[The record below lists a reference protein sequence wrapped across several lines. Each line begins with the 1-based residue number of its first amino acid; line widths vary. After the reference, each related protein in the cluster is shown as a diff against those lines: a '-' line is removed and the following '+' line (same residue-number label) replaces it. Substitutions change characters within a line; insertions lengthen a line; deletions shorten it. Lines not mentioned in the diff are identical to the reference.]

1 MNATRC
7 LIIVAMCVGLTS
19 VLTAQSQFP
28 DILWERG
35 GNTRPAY
42 DVVPLSKGRLLVGS
56 FDGSLRVWDLATK
69 NASLTLI
76 TTKFLGG
83 RSMAVTPDEAMVITG
98 DTDGWVRCWSIASG
112 RLLFTL
118 GKHTLQ
124 VNDVACSPTGD
135 WVAVGDDAGVVRR
148 WDLNN
153 RTILDTVRLSSPIRS
168 IAVNPDGASM
178 TITTSLP
185 GGKDSPSVPNPARIV
200 VVPGLTVRAVV
211 DGAAPGSGGSSPIY
225 AAAYATSTTIRMAA
239 SNAIL
244 TVDAAT
250 GAVQSRR
257 DVDYGIAGGPEFVVL
272 EDATRTITAGV
283 LFAGLRRYT
292 DGRSDADTIIEFGRQ
307 VSALAVDQPAKRLY
321 VGTQGSDVQVWDLT
335 TDTFMFDLEGMTGY
349 LRRAAWSIDGKM
361 IATASSS
368 SDRIRLIDVA
378 NGSVIESI
386 GNPPWGFATPAS
398 MVFDNV
404 MQSLYFTP
412 VANDGIRRLRRFD
425 IQSKSMDTAF
435 SRRATSVV
443 ASRTTDRIIVLT
455 SDSAFALISGN
466 PEPLTSSS
474 IAACIPWVAT
484 STRNGRIVTSCAD
497 STLRVLDGLS
507 GQPFGTISVPASV
520 IDILAPASLLGEA
533 DVLVFLQYGRTRP
546 DAVDAVILDAE
557 TLQEKIVLPAIGT
570 PFIDG
575 FRGNRVAC
583 SRSAVFF
590 AVGQD
595 DGTIVIVETKTGARV
610 KTLETGGSP
619 VVFLSVH
626 PDSEVMIAGTA
637 DGRVVRLRDPWPVP
651 VSSVDAETDT
661 DVISMEHLRS
671 ADEVL
676 WYAMDGRCVGRG
688 ANYVP
693 EHSHQPYVVVMRFG
707 TTVQLRLL
715 LDGGMR

>member
-1 MNATRC
+1 MFSTVQLLAAFCCVSC
-7 LIIVAMCVGLTS
+7 L
-19 VLTAQSQFP
+19 LTAQSQIP
-28 DILWERG
+28 DVLWERG

-42 DVVPLSKGRLLVGS
+42 DLVPLSNGRLLVGS
-56 FDGSLRVWDLATK
+56 FDGSVRVWDLATK
-69 NASLTLI
+69 SSTLTLI
-76 TTKFLGG
+76 TTRFLGG
-83 RSMAVTPDEAMVITG
+83 RSMAITPDEAIVITG
-98 DTDGWVRCWSIASG
+98 DADGWVRCWSIESG

-124 VNDVACSPTGD
+124 VNDIACSPNGD

-153 RTILDTVRLSSPIRS
+153 RAILDTMRLGSPVRS

-178 TITTSLP
+178 TITTSRA

-200 VVPGLTVRAVV
+200 GVPGLAIRAVV

-321 VGTQGSDVQVWDLT
+321 VATQGSDVQVWDLT
-335 TDTFMFDLEGMTGY
+335 TDRFMFDLEGMTGY

-378 NGSVIESI
+378 NGSVTHTV
-386 GNPPWGFATPAS
+386 GNQPWGFATPAS
-398 MVFDNV
+398 MVFDNA

-412 VANDGIRRLRRFD
+412 VANDGIRRLRRYD
-425 IQSKSMDTAF
+425 VQSKSMDTSF

-455 SDSAFALISGN
+455 SDSAFALTSGN
-466 PEPLTSSS
+466 PEPLTSSA
-474 IAACIPWVAT
+474 IATCIPWVAT

-497 STLRVLDGLS
+497 STLRVLDGLT
-507 GQPFGTISVPASV
+507 GQILATKSVPTSV
-520 IDILAPASLLGEA
+520 IDILVPASRVGES
-533 DVLVFLQYGRTRP
+533 DVLVLMQYGLSSA
-546 DAVDAVILDAE
+546 DAIDAVIIDAE
-557 TLQEKIVLPAIGT
+557 TLQEVNVLPAIGK

-575 FRGNRVAC
+575 FLGNRIAC
-583 SRSAVFF
+583 SKSAKHFS
-590 AVGQD
+590 VGQD
-595 DGTIVIVETKTGARV
+595 DGTVVIVEAASGLRV
-610 KTLETGGSP
+610 KTLETGGAP
-619 VVFLSVH
+619 VVFVSVH
-626 PDSEVMIAGTA
+626 SDTESMIVGTA
-637 DGRVVRLRDPWPVP
+637 DGRVLRLKEPWPLP
-651 VSSVDAETDT
+651 ISSVDEVEGLTR
-661 DVISMEHLRS
+661 EQLQS
-671 ADEVL
+671 ADEVV
-676 WYAMDGRCVGRG
+676 WYLLDGRCVGVG
-688 ANYVP
+688 ADYLPQN
-693 EHSHQPYVVVMRFG
+693 HHQPYVIVARFG
-707 TTVQLRLL
+707 TNVRTKLM
-715 LDGGMR
+715 LDEGIR

>member
-1 MNATRC
+1 MKC
-7 LIIVAMCVGLTS
+7 LASIIALLAVVTMPLW
-19 VLTAQSQFP
+19 AQSQFP

-69 NASLTLI
+69 NATLTLI

-83 RSMAVTPDEAMVITG
+83 RSMAVTQDEAMVITG

-153 RTILDTVRLSSPIRS
+153 RTILDTIGLSSPIRS

-185 GGKDSPSVPNPARIV
+185 GGKDEPSVPNPARIV
-200 VVPGLTVRAVV
+200 AVPGLTVRAVV

-239 SNAIL
+239 WNAIL

-250 GAVQSRR
+250 GAILSRR

-272 EDATRTITAGV
+272 EDATRMITAGV

-292 DGRSDADTIIEFGRQ
+292 DGRSDADTIVEFGRPI
-307 VSALAVDQPAKRLY
+307 SALAIDQPAKRLY
-321 VGTQGSDVQVWDLT
+321 MATQGSDVQVWDLT

-349 LRRAAWSIDGKM
+349 LRRAAWSIDGNM

-368 SDRIRLIDVA
+368 SDKIRLIDVA
-378 NGSVIESI
+378 NGSVIETI

-398 MVFDNV
+398 IAFDRTS
-404 MQSLYFTP
+404 QSLYFTP
-412 VANDGIRRLRRFD
+412 VGDDGIRRLRRYD
-425 IQSKSMDTAF
+425 IALKSMDTTF

-443 ASRTTDRIIVLT
+443 ASRTTERLIVL
-455 SDSAFALISGN
+455 SRDSSFTLQSGN
-466 PEPLTSSS
+466 PEPVASWA
-474 IAACIPWVAT
+474 IDACNPWVAL
-484 STRNGRIVTSCAD
+484 STRDGRIVTSCSD
-497 STLRVLDGLS
+497 STIRILDGLS
-507 GQPFGTISVPASV
+507 GQPFGTTSVSASV
-520 IDILAPASLLGEA
+520 IDILAPASRVGEA

-557 TLQEKIVLPAIGT
+557 SLQEKTVLPAIGT

-575 FRGNRVAC
+575 FRGNRISC
-583 SRSAVFF
+583 SRSAMYF

-626 PDSEVMIAGTA
+626 HDNEVMIAGTA

-661 DVISMEHLRS
+661 DVLSMEHLRS

-676 WYAMDGRCVGRG
+676 WYTMDGRCVGRG

-707 TTVQLRLL
+707 ATVQSRLL